1 MRKAIFGLGLAAF
14 AATSAMAADM
24 PAPGP
29 YYTKAPPPAPVYNW
43 TGLYVDGGFGYG
55 MWEADTTSFLPTT
68 GVCLTCITQTPGGK
82 GWLGTV
88 GVGYDYQFSM
98 LGYNLVMGALG
109 SWDFSSIKG
118 NITDTVLGITNK
130 SGNEKETS
138 AWAAGGRLG
147 VLVTP
152 SILTYFNVGATAA
165 HFSGS
170 TLGISGLVLGGT
182 PVSTTQAF
190 SHTGYFIGSG
200 TEIMLA
206 PGWFARAEYR
216 YSDYGTAS
224 VMNTS
229 ILAPAVFDTIK
240 FHPVEQSARTELVY
254 KFNWFK

>member
-29 YYTKAPPPAPVYNW
+29 YYTKAPPAPVYNW

-55 MWEADTTSFLPTT
+55 MYEADTTSFVPTT
-68 GVCLTCITQTPGGK
+68 GICLTCVTQTPGGK

-109 SWDFSSIKG
+109 AWDFSNIRG
-118 NITDTVLGITNK
+118 QITDTPFGAFAE
-130 SGNEKETS
+130 SGTEKETS

-170 TLGISGLVLGGT
+170 TLGLVGLGAG
-182 PVSTTQAF
+182 PAISTTQSF

-200 TEIMLA
+200 TEIMLS

-216 YSDYGTAS
+216 YSDFGTAS
-224 VMNTS
+224 ITNTA
-229 ILAPAVFDTIK
+229 IAAPFLFDTIK
-240 FHPVEQSARTELVY
+240 FHPVEQQVRTELVY